1 MNTVVLQVNSREE
14 WNQHIIQA
22 FQGESQQ
29 PTITFESPTLLFNV
43 LSGKRWDL
51 LQVMTGSGPMAI
63 REVAR
68 RLGRDVKAVHRD
80 VHMLLKAGIL
90 NKTEEGKV
98 EFPFDELHVD
108 FTLRAA

>member
-1 MNTVVLQVNSREE
+1 MNTVTLQVNSCEE
-14 WNQHIIQA
+14 WNQHIVQA
-22 FQGESQQ
+22 FQGKPQQ
-29 PTITFESPTLLFNV
+29 PTITFESPALLFNV
-43 LSGKRWDL
+43 LSGKRWEL

-68 RLGRDVKAVHRD
+68 RLERDVKAVHGD